1 MPSPESNNRRIA
13 KNTVILYVRMA
24 VSMGVAFFT
33 TRLLLGALGVE
44 DFGLAEVTAGVVGML
59 GFLSGTLTTASSRF
73 FNFELGKGNL
83 AGLRDVFSQTSIIYF
98 AIALAVVLFGETI
111 GFWILQNRV
120 AIPEARFDAVSFL
133 FQLALFSFALNVL
146 SVPFS
151 ALLVAHENMRAY
163 AFVTLGES
171 FLKCAGAVLISLVN
185 ADALKAY
192 GVLLFSLSLARLLA
206 YVFYGLRK
214 YPECRVTFRWGARR
228 FRELLSFAGWNLFGS
243 VSPIFNG
250 AILNIILNNF
260 FGSAVN
266 AARSVSNQVTGGIS
280 GFTTNFLMAANP
292 QIVKYFAQG
301 NLPQMHELIRNAL
314 RIGFLLMFWVSLPV
328 LLETDFILNVWL
340 LKVPDYAVIFVRL
353 AIIVGLLETFYPPLA
368 TGVQATG
375 KIAVY
380 QAILGIW
387 YCMGLPFSLGFFLFG
402 FGPEFTF
409 VSLMLVS
416 LGGIF
421 IRGFFLRRLT
431 GFPVGVA
438 FVEVFRPI
446 VRAASLS
453 AAGAFAL
460 KLGAEFLF
468 DEGWVSFGVI
478 VPGTLA
484 WGAFVI
490 LKVALKE
497 GERQMLLEKIKQKIG
512 SRR

>member
-1 MPSPESNNRRIA
+1 
-13 KNTVILYVRMA
+13 MA

-73 FNFELGKGNL
+73 FNFELGKENF

-98 AIALAVVLFGETI
+98 AIALVVVLFGETV
-111 GFWILQNRV
+111 GFWILQNRI
-120 AIPEARFDAVSFL
+120 AIPEARHEAVSLL
-133 FQLALFSFALNVL
+133 FQFALLSFVLNVL
-146 SVPFS
+146 SVPFG
-151 ALLVAHENMRAY
+151 ALLVAHENMRVY
-163 AFVTLGES
+163 AFITLGES
-171 FLKCAGAVLISLVN
+171 FLKCGGAVLISHVD

-192 GVLLFSLSLARLLA
+192 GVLLLSLSFVRFFA

-214 YPECRVTFRWGARR
+214 YPESRITFHWGGRR

-250 AILNIILNNF
+250 AVLNIILNNF

-301 NLPQMHELIRNAL
+301 NLAQMHGLIRNAL

-328 LLETDFILNVWL
+328 LLETDFILAVWL
-340 LKVPDYAVIFVRL
+340 SKVPEHAGTFVRL
-353 AIIVGLLETFYPPLA
+353 AIVVGLLETFYPPLA

-375 KIAVY
+375 KIAIY
-380 QAILGIW
+380 QAVLGLW

-416 LGGIF
+416 FGGIF

-431 GFPVGVA
+431 GFSVGMA
-438 FVEVFRPI
+438 FAEVFRPI
-446 VRAASLS
+446 VCAVPLS
-453 AAGAFAL
+453 AAGAVVV
-460 KLGAEFLF
+460 KIGAEFFF
-468 DEGWVSFGVI
+468 DTGWISFGSV
-478 VPGTLA
+478 VLGSLA
-484 WGAFVI
+484 WSAFVI
-490 LKVALKE
+490 SKTALKK
-497 GERQMLLEKIKQKIG
+497 GERQMLLAKINKTIRK
-512 SRR
+512 SR